1 MSVITDKF
9 KKADE
14 NNRLLSAY
22 RPLPPETLKSLR
34 EYYRVGLTYTSN
46 ALEGNS
52 LTESETKVVI
62 EDGLTIEGKPLRDH
76 YEAVGHAKAYDY
88 VYQIT
93 EKEGLTEEDILNIHR
108 LFYQQIDAVKA
119 GHYRNVKVYISGS
132 RYAVAAVSKIPGE
145 MQDLVKWYND
155 NEKKLHPI
163 ELAATLHQR
172 FVFIHPF
179 VDGNGRVARL
189 LMNLAL
195 LRNGYTIAIIPAILR
210 HEYIYSLETAHTR
223 PKVFTDFI
231 ADRVIATQLDLLR
244 LMRDDDT
251 VNDTVNDTVKSD
263 MSALSKTEQTVLA
276 AISSF
281 PDYSYEE
288 LAEECGVSRP
298 TIARTIKTLQS
309 REYIR
314 RIGSDKTG
322 HWEVVR
328 REEYEKET

>member
-1 MSVITDKF
+1 MSEITDKF

-46 ALEGNS
+46 ALEANS

-88 VYQIT
+88 IYQIT
-93 EKEGLTEEDILNIHR
+93 EKEGLEEEDILALHR
-108 LFYQQIDAVKA
+108 LFYQQIDAEKA
-119 GHYRNVKVYISGS
+119 GKYRDVKVYISGS
-132 RYAVAAVSKIPGE
+132 RYAVSAVSKIPAE
-145 MQDLVKWYND
+145 MQKLVKWYND
-155 NEKKLHPI
+155 NEKKLHPV

-223 PKVFTDFI
+223 PEVFTDFI

-244 LMRDDDT
+244 LMREDDDT
-251 VNDTVNDTVKSD
+251 VNDTVKRTNTSL
-263 MSALSKTEQTVLA
+263 LSKTEQAVLD
-276 AISSF
+276 AISTH
-281 PDYSYEE
+281 PDYSYEQ
-288 LAEECGVSRP
+288 LAATCGVSRP
-298 TIARTIKTLQS
+298 TIARTVKSLQIHGH
-309 REYIR
+309 IR
-314 RIGSDKTG
+314 RVGSDKTG
-322 HWEVVR
+322 HWEVINEVI
-328 REEYEKET
+328 RES

>member
-1 MSVITDKF
+1 MNELTDKF
-9 KKADE
+9 RKADE

-88 VYQIT
+88 IYQIS
-93 EKEGLTEEDILNIHR
+93 EKEGLAEEDILALHR
-108 LFYQQIDAVKA
+108 LFYQQIDAEKA
-119 GHYRNVKVYISGS
+119 GKYRDVKVYISGS
-132 RYAVAAVSKIPGE
+132 RYAVSAVSKIPAE
-145 MQDLVKWYND
+145 MQKLVKWYNE
-155 NEKKLHPI
+155 NEKRLHPV

-195 LRNGYTIAIIPAILR
+195 LRNGFTIAIIPAVLR
-210 HEYIYSLETAHTR
+210 HEYIYSLEAAHTR
-223 PKVFTDFI
+223 PEVFIDFI

-244 LMRDDDT
+244 LMREDDDT
-251 VNDTVNDTVKSD
+251 VNDTVNDTVKVG
-263 MSALSKTEQTVLA
+263 APQLSKTEQTVLD
-276 AISSF
+276 AISSY
-281 PDYSYEE
+281 PDYSYEK
-288 LAEECGVSRP
+288 LAAQCNLSRP

-309 REYIR
+309 RKFIR

-328 REEYEKET
+328 KEKGV

>member
-1 MSVITDKF
+1 MDELIEKY

-62 EDGLTIEGKPLRDH
+62 EDGLIIEGKPLRDH

-88 VYQIT
+88 IYQIT
-93 EKEGLTEEDILNIHR
+93 EKEGLTEEDILNLHR
-108 LFYQQIDAVKA
+108 LFYQQIDPEKA
-119 GHYRNVKVYISGS
+119 GQYRNVKVYISGS
-132 RYAVAAVSKIPGE
+132 RYAVSAVSKIPAE
-145 MQDLVKWYND
+145 MQKLVEWYNQ
-155 NEKKLHPI
+155 NEKKLHPV
-163 ELAATLHQR
+163 ELASELHKR

-179 VDGNGRVARL
+179 IDGNGRMARL
-189 LMNLAL
+189 LMNLSL

-210 HEYIYSLETAHTR
+210 HEYIYSLETTHTR
-223 PKVFTDFI
+223 PEVFTDFI

-251 VNDTVNDTVKSD
+251 VNDTVNDTVKTD
-263 MSALSKTEQTVLA
+263 VSALSRTEQTVLA
-276 AISSF
+276 TISSH
-281 PDYSYEE
+281 PDFSYEK
-288 LAEECGVSRP
+288 LAVECGVSRP
-298 TIARTIKTLQS
+298 TIARTIKNLQA
-309 REYIR
+309 RKHIR

-322 HWEVVR
+322 HWEIIKELG
-328 REEYEKET
+328 EE

>member
-1 MSVITDKF
+1 MLSPYLKIA
-9 KKADE
+9 AD
-14 NNRLLSAY
+14 NNKELLSF
-22 RPLPPETLKSLR
+22 RPIPKETLKSLR
-34 EYYRVGLTYTSN
+34 EFYRVGLTYTSN

-88 VYQIT
+88 IYKIT
-93 EKEGLTEEDILNIHR
+93 EKEGLAEEDILALHR
-108 LFYQQIDAVKA
+108 LFYQQIDAEKA
-119 GHYRNVKVYISGS
+119 GKYRDVKVYISGS
-132 RYAVAAVSKIPGE
+132 RYAVSAVSKIPAE
-145 MQDLVKWYND
+145 MQKLVKWYNE
-155 NEKKLHPI
+155 NEQRLHPV

-195 LRNGYTIAIIPAILR
+195 LRNGFTIAIIPAVLR
-210 HEYIYSLETAHTR
+210 HEYIYSLEAAHTR
-223 PKVFTDFI
+223 PEVFVDFI

-244 LMRDDDT
+244 LMREDDDT
-251 VNDTVNDTVKSD
+251 VNDTVNDTVKVG
-263 MSALSKTEQTVLA
+263 APQLSKTEQTVLD
-276 AISSF
+276 AISLY
-281 PDYSYEE
+281 PDFSYEK
-288 LAEECGVSRP
+288 LAAQCNLSRP

-309 REYIR
+309 REFIR

-328 REEYEKET
+328 KEEGV